1 MIKSNYPNYPETQI
15 LTRRMRIKIFSMTV
29 LNQVAF
35 IHEVLN
41 QIVGQQ
47 MTKKR

>member
-1 MIKSNYPNYPETQI
+1 
-15 LTRRMRIKIFSMTV
+15 MTV

-35 IHEVLN
+35 ILEVLN

-47 MTKKR
+47 MTKKGKEDPNIKSG